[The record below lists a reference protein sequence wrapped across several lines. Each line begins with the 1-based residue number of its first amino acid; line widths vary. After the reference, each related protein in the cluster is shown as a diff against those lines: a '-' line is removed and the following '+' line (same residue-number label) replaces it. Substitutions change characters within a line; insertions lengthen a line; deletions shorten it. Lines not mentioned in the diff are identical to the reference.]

1 MTFKKHLKL
10 NKFMKER
17 GRSRVR
23 PLPSYP
29 DQPHYNEV
37 NSVHHYM
44 LVLNKYN
51 HSQSEMQPLNSS
63 STS

>member
-37 NSVHHYM
+37 NSV

-51 HSQSEMQPLNSS
+51 PSQSEMQVLSVY
-63 STS
+63 TKF

>member
-10 NKFMKER
+10 NKSMKER
-17 GRSRVR
+17 GQSRVR
-23 PLPSYP
+23 PLPSHP
-29 DQPHYNEV
+29 DKPHYKED

-51 HSQSEMQPLNSS
+51 PSQREMQPLKFEQY
-63 STS
+63 

>member
-17 GRSRVR
+17 GRSRVL
-23 PLPSYP
+23 PLSSYP
-29 DQPHYNEV
+29 EQPHYNEV

-51 HSQSEMQPLNSS
+51 PSQREMQPLKFEQY
-63 STS
+63 

>member
-17 GRSRVR
+17 GRSRVL
-23 PLPSYP
+23 PLSSYP
-29 DQPHYNEV
+29 EQLHYNEV

-51 HSQSEMQPLNSS
+51 SSQSEMQPLKFK
-63 STS
+63 